1 MAISTNLSVYFRCSG
16 SLSTTGNFT
25 GSFTDV
31 STTASGKYGSG
42 WSMDSDTAY
51 ITVGPKIQA
60 TGSAGYSV
68 ALWAYD
74 FGRDYTSGESALF
87 ARSFDGAVL
96 FSRGWGSGRKLGLR
110 TDGGTQVFF
119 QGTSSGTDLIWPIA
133 SFNDVWTH
141 LAVTVANQ
149 TASLYINNSLVATSE
164 NSNWDDTQLFDTIG
178 NMQPGFGGRVAL
190 ARRLDE
196 IALWT
201 RALNSSEITQIYGS
215 EINSLISGGGSSV
228 SKQRSAQLR
237 AETQLNNATSSAGG
251 DGFLLK
257 ADGTVR
263 VASEFTVNKP
273 RQMVYAGYIAERL
286 NTIVGSPDSLSGSIA
301 FAGTNYINAATD
313 ITGALKL
320 LDGAIS
326 GAEGVEPVTGSAG
339 GRDFVKITRS
349 ATVDAYATKAAN
361 VAALNRYFAGYT
373 TVSIPTAVQLAAGV
387 APLSVPVGL
396 QTGAIAI
403 ISDRLDR
410 IANSGSAFGGIGGAS
425 LVGNRTMGSSLAPS
439 GVVAGAPFGLT
450 ASPLD
455 GHISLLA
462 SAIGDLRS
470 ITAASDLGIPG
481 DLGIGHQAY
490 TATYTPGVY
499 SLASGSVG
507 VAINAALDRIDI
519 LSDDAGSTRGSARI
533 GHNAGTVTTG
543 SFQLADS
550 TLRAAMTSLNSQF
563 GVLQSREAGAVG
575 SNLVG
580 YNGATSGSFTIA
592 SNTVSTA
599 LDEIVARFGVLGS
612 QENALGSN
620 LVGYQGQSADATR
633 VARLG
638 AAAVKDTFDT
648 LSDYLYLAA
657 GNASLV
663 RKADHL
669 KVQYQTTGA
678 VGSQYDLALGADIHD
693 SASVQVFVNGL
704 LQRHGAGRDWTMS
717 GDNTVRVQKGLE
729 TGDFLVVQF
738 MRKTSQ
744 S

>member
-1 MAISTNLSVYFRCSG
+1 
-16 SLSTTGNFT
+16 
-25 GSFTDV
+25 
-31 STTASGKYGSG
+31 
-42 WSMDSDTAY
+42 
-51 ITVGPKIQA
+51 
-60 TGSAGYSV
+60 
-68 ALWAYD
+68 
-74 FGRDYTSGESALF
+74 
-87 ARSFDGAVL
+87 
-96 FSRGWGSGRKLGLR
+96 
-110 TDGGTQVFF
+110 
-119 QGTSSGTDLIWPIA
+119 
-133 SFNDVWTH
+133 
-141 LAVTVANQ
+141 
-149 TASLYINNSLVATSE
+149 
-164 NSNWDDTQLFDTIG
+164 
-178 NMQPGFGGRVAL
+178 
-190 ARRLDE
+190 
-196 IALWT
+196 
-201 RALNSSEITQIYGS
+201 
-215 EINSLISGGGSSV
+215 
-228 SKQRSAQLR
+228 
-237 AETQLNNATSSAGG
+237 
-251 DGFLLK
+251 
-257 ADGTVR
+257 
-263 VASEFTVNKP
+263 
-273 RQMVYAGYIAERL
+273 
-286 NTIVGSPDSLSGSIA
+286 
-301 FAGTNYINAATD
+301 
-313 ITGALKL
+313 
-320 LDGAIS
+320 
-326 GAEGVEPVTGSAG
+326 
-339 GRDFVKITRS
+339 
-349 ATVDAYATKAAN
+349 
-361 VAALNRYFAGYT
+361 
-373 TVSIPTAVQLAAGV
+373 
-387 APLSVPVGL
+387 
-396 QTGAIAI
+396 
-403 ISDRLDR
+403 
-410 IANSGSAFGGIGGAS
+410 
-425 LVGNRTMGSSLAPS
+425 MGSSLAPS

-519 LSDDAGSTRGSARI
+519 LSDDSGATRGSARV
-533 GHNAGTVTTG
+533 GHNAGTVSTG

-648 LSDYLYLAA
+648 LADYLYLAA

-669 KVQYQTTGA
+669 KVEYQTTGA

-704 LQRHGAGRDWTMS
+704 LQSHGLGRDWSMS
-717 GDNTVRVQKGLE
+717 GLNTVRVQKGLE
-729 TGDFLVVQF
+729 SDDFLVVQF
-738 MRKTSQ
+738 LRETSQ